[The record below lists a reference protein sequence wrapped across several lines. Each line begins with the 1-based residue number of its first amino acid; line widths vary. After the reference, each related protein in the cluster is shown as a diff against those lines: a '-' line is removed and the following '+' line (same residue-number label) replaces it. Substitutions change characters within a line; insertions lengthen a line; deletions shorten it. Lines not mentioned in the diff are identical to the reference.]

1 MTQFLTFLTTIFK
14 ETDLD
19 LQGSV
24 FGDFFG
30 DLKRRNWRIFKT
42 PILWA
47 SIFLILFV
55 KTTTIF
61 VKEFVMF
68 FTIFLIFSRFCKICV
83 NLLFLLKAP
92 FLLSFSR
99 IWRGDKNSK
108 NNVFPLIIFFRTII
122 FISKIKKV
130 TIFCACRKRVGIHV
144 RSP

>member
-68 FTIFLIFSRFCKICV
+68 FTIFRNF
-83 NLLFLLKAP
+83 
-92 FLLSFSR
+92 
-99 IWRGDKNSK
+99 GDFVKF
-108 NNVFPLIIFFRTII
+108 VI
-122 FISKIKKV
+122 FIEGSVFVEFFTDLKRRQKLKK
-130 TIFCACRKRVGIHV
+130 
-144 RSP
+144 